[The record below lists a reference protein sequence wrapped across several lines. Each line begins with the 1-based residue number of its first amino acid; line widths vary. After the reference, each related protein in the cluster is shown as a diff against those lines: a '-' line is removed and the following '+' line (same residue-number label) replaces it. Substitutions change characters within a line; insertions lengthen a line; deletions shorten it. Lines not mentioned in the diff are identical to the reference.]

1 MKYREYGNTGLKIS
15 MLGLGGHEFYPG
27 GRIKGFQD
35 DFEKA
40 VTRGYIFPD
49 FGGSVREEIM
59 IHALES
65 GINFFDATIDSEKEA
80 LGRLL
85 KKLAPSQEILIQTR
99 PEGMC
104 YSYDPNNRQMS
115 DFQLL
120 RMEVIRILKLM
131 QLERIDILNLA
142 FMKEALDADPE
153 YLDKISYNIQA
164 LKQEGLIRFANADT
178 FSGNE
183 VYLQQIN
190 KGCFDSI
197 YINYNLADRYMENEV
212 VPAANDKS
220 MGILTRELFMKGKL
234 FAVGEEAGFFDKQ
247 QLAHIFIKW
256 NLQNTSVSTAVIGVA
271 TVDQLKSNLQ
281 VLDNLTLSQEEHFMI
296 NKMLETERFKEESNT
311 RKKAFFAQ

>member
-1 MKYREYGNTGLKIS
+1 

-35 DFEKA
+35 DFDKA
-40 VTRGYIFPD
+40 VTRGHIFPN
-49 FGGSVREEIM
+49 FGDSNREEIM

-85 KKLAPSQEILIQTR
+85 KKLAPSHEILIQTR

-120 RMEVIRILKLM
+120 RNEVIRILKLM
-131 QLERIDILNLA
+131 QLEKIDIFNLA
-142 FMKEALDADPE
+142 FMKAALDADPE
-153 YLDKISYNIQA
+153 YLDKISYNIQV

-178 FSGNE
+178 FSGND

-197 YINYNLADRYMENEV
+197 YINYNLADRFMENEI
-212 VPAANDKS
+212 VPAANHKS

-234 FAVGEEAGFFDKQ
+234 FAMGEEAGFLDKQ
-247 QLAHIFIKW
+247 QLAQIFIKW

-281 VLDNLTLSQEEHFMI
+281 VLNDLTITQEEQSMI
-296 NKMLETERFKEESNT
+296 DKILETELYKEVSNT